1 MDMVGQD
8 VLTVASAMGS
18 ALGVVVTVALMA
30 ARPTAS
36 QAAARRHRAAQAAS
50 AARDPRSVRTSD
62 VAARLRAEGLEP
74 RDVAL
79 VLDAAERRLV
89 DPVFLWAW
97 AERFGARELAVAVVG
112 GLTTAELATA
122 LMRGRCPDL
131 TAPAV
136 LAGVQGLDPA
146 LCTPELDEPRRGHA

>member
-1 MDMVGQD
+1 MGMVGQD
-8 VLTVASAMGS
+8 VLTVASAMAA
-18 ALGVVVTVALMA
+18 ALGVVVTVALLA
-30 ARPTAS
+30 ARPSSAQT
-36 QAAARRHRAAQAAS
+36 AARRRRAERDAL
-50 AARDPRSVRTSD
+50 AARDPRTVRSAD
-62 VAARLRAEGLEP
+62 VAARLRSEGLAP

-146 LCTPELDEPRRGHA
+146 LCTLELDAPHRGHA